1 VPLVAEYGE
10 REKSDVAKV
19 LRALSK
25 LLRDFIR
32 ALLAGPL
39 EDVSQRAQIMSL
51 EDRIIYAELGRRQRE
66 WVDGESLRRSRLAPE
81 NFCEASI
88 LSYPRSGNHFL
99 RFLVEAATGR
109 PTLGASDHEM
119 HLTPRGFMDLPIF
132 LRLENLDVRESRPV
146 LVKRHTTREGDEFSK
161 VVFLVRNPVEAIL
174 SHLRDCS
181 HEKFPSRANL
191 AVTMFSQNFAYVREL
206 PLGTTLTVDCEE
218 LLSNSAQVLTSV
230 LDFLEVTVSKGRFER
245 ALENTS
251 LAFNSL
257 TRAAKAERQTSYAE
271 EDPKRAIIV
280 RTLLGTA
287 GLGQGEID
295 SLK

>member
-1 VPLVAEYGE
+1 
-10 REKSDVAKV
+10 
-19 LRALSK
+19 
-25 LLRDFIR
+25 
-32 ALLAGPL
+32 
-39 EDVSQRAQIMSL
+39 M
-51 EDRIIYAELGRRQRE
+51 
-66 WVDGESLRRSRLAPE
+66 
-81 NFCEASI
+81 
-88 LSYPRSGNHFL
+88 
-99 RFLVEAATGR
+99 
-109 PTLGASDHEM
+109 
-119 HLTPRGFMDLPIF
+119 
-132 LRLENLDVRESRPV
+132 DVRESRPV

-191 AVTMFSQNFAYVREL
+191 AVTKFSQNFAYVREL
-206 PLGTTLTVDCEE
+206 PLGTTLTVDYEE

-230 LDFLEVTVSKGRFER
+230 LDFLEVTVSKGRFEW

-280 RTLLGTA
+280 RKLLGTA

>member
-1 VPLVAEYGE
+1 
-10 REKSDVAKV
+10 
-19 LRALSK
+19 
-25 LLRDFIR
+25 
-32 ALLAGPL
+32 
-39 EDVSQRAQIMSL
+39 MSL

-81 NFCEASI
+81 NFCQASI

-109 PTLGASDHEM
+109 PTLGANDHETYR
-119 HLTPRGFMDLPIF
+119 TPRGFMDLPIF
-132 LRLENLDVRESRPV
+132 LRLENLDVPEPRPV
-146 LVKRHTTREGDEFSK
+146 LVKRHTIREGDDFSK
-161 VVFLVRNPVEAIL
+161 VVFLVRDPVEAIL

-181 HEKFPSRANL
+181 HEKFPAQAERE
-191 AVTMFSQNFAYVREL
+191 VTIFSQNFAYVQEHPR
-206 PLGTTLTVDCEE
+206 GTTLTVDYED

-230 LDFLEVTVSKGRFER
+230 LDFLEVTVSKERFER

-257 TRAAKAERQTSYAE
+257 TRAAKADRQTSYAE

-280 RTLLGTA
+280 RALLGTA

-295 SLK
+295 SPK